1 MPRPAAEIGE
11 IIAALARAGVFRL
24 RGVLVGTI
32 AYQTYAAMLGLRL
45 PSASTITMDI
55 DIAQFTNVS
64 IAIGDRTAPVL
75 EVLKK
80 VNKSFRPASNVVD
93 GRRAT
98 SYSATGGL
106 RVDFLTPDDH
116 TKTGRPRKLPA
127 LQTDAQPL
135 HFLDFL
141 IRDPEPAVVL
151 HGAGIY
157 VHVPA
162 PARYAVHKLI
172 ISRRRPE
179 GFAKRDKDL
188 HQAEVLLAAL
198 AEKRPHD
205 LKSAWEEAYECGPKW
220 RQLMI
225 EGLGL
230 LEPLARDVVL
240 DNIGAPRSI
249 LPGIDLSFDNPPAR
263 YDFSRDIVTFVGKA
277 LGSSVNCAISREAL
291 DDHFGSDGLGQEG
304 RLEAFL
310 KNKSRIEA
318 IARAKYLSAPVEE
331 PGSLLIRTT
340 FLTTRF
346 GE

>member
-1 MPRPAAEIGE
+1 
-11 IIAALARAGVFRL
+11 
-24 RGVLVGTI
+24 VL
-32 AYQTYAAMLGLRL
+32 
-45 PSASTITMDI
+45 D
-55 DIAQFTNVS
+55 
-64 IAIGDRTAPVL
+64 
-75 EVLKK
+75 VLKE
-80 VNKSFRPASNVVD
+80 VNKTFRPLSDVVD

-116 TKTGRPRKLPA
+116 TERGRPHKLPA

-157 VHVPA
+157 VNVPA

-188 HQAEVLLAAL
+188 HQAEVLFAAL

-205 LKSAWEEAYECGPKW
+205 LKSAWEEAYERGPKW
-220 RQLMI
+220 RQLML
-225 EGLGL
+225 EGLGM
-230 LEPLARDVVL
+230 LEASVRDTVL
-240 DNIGAPRSI
+240 DAICMPRST
-249 LPGIDLSFDNPPAR
+249 LPGIELSFDNPPAR
-263 YDFSRDIVTFVGKA
+263 YDVGRDIVTFAGKA
-277 LGSSVNCAISREAL
+277 LGSRVNCAISREAL
-291 DDHFGSDGLGQEG
+291 DDHFGSDGLGKEG

-310 KNKSRIEA
+310 NNRSRIEA
-318 IARAKYLSAPVEE
+318 IARAKYLSAPIEE
-331 PGSLLIRTT
+331 PEAVLVKTFDVERFSQQVSTKKSRNTKKRPTT
-340 FLTTRF
+340 PKRR
-346 GE
+346 